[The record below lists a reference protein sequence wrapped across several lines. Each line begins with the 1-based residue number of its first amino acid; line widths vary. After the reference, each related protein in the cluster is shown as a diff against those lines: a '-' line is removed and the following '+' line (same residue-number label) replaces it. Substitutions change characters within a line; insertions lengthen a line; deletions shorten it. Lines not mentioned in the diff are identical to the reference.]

1 VTSGH
6 GALKLEEKKERR
18 NKIKVKGASRSRVL
32 ADTPALAQTLTAF
45 ATSTWPAAPCTEI
58 AGTWVAGART
68 GSQAD
73 GLDAWAADV
82 WIASTWAGSLGHTI

>member
-1 VTSGH
+1 MTSGP

-32 ADTPALAQTLTAF
+32 ADTPALTQTAF

-58 AGTWVAGART
+58 AGTWVACART